1 MIFEFI
7 LYALSS
13 LLIIY
18 SIHNLYIYLKN
29 TYTIKKTKD
38 LVVFHLNKYQDIL
51 ETVKTNKIQKENLI
65 YDTSTEQKEN
75 DTRDDVSEIE
85 FISNN
90 EKDILQN
97 SLMNLIN
104 MDNSN
109 V

>member
-7 LYALSS
+7 IYALSS

-18 SIHNLYIYLKN
+18 SIHNLYNYLKN
-29 TYTIKKTKD
+29 TYTTKKTKD

-51 ETVKTNKIQKENLI
+51 ETVKTKQNKIQKEETQQN
-65 YDTSTEQKEN
+65 EN
-75 DTRDDVSEIE
+75 INDNCDDDATEIE

-97 SLMNLIN
+97 SLIDLIN
-104 MDNSN
+104 MDSSN

>member
-7 LYALSS
+7 LYAFSS

-18 SIHNLYIYLKN
+18 SIHNLYNYLKN

-51 ETVKTNKIQKENLI
+51 ETVKTKQNKIQKEENPI
-65 YDTSTEQKEN
+65 YQQKEN
-75 DTRDDVSEIE
+75 INDICDDTEIE

-97 SLMNLIN
+97 SLINLIN
-104 MDNSN
+104 MD